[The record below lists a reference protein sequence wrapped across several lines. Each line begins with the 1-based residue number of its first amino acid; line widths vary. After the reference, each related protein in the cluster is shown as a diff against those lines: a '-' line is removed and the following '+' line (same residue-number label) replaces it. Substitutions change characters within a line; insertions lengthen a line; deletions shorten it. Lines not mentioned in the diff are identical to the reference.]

1 MVNVISKDTQLAKS
15 RQRSEKRNIPY
26 VFNGRTDNITR
37 TVEAGQADQILL
49 DNNLN
54 LSGEMVL
61 STDIKRTLAQK
72 TVLDV
77 ELGREETPLLYNPIY
92 DTLTDANFPRLI
104 EAKWA
109 QEGAVVF
116 LEHLEGE
123 EVKFG
128 SLNAENGPIAR
139 LTGYTAGFQWT
150 KETELFNEVYLIDI
164 FNRAFGRAHNVLLNH
179 LHLAPIAKFDYQSK
193 NKTEPVYVK
202 SDGSKGTAGTA
213 NLYLS
218 TRETLKQGITDARTA
233 KRAGGVLLANSADQF
248 QIEEALQGA
257 DIMATNYRAIS
268 GIDTIIYYDGDTETV
283 GDTEY
288 TFDGVAPGETFLI
301 RPKRGFKELVKVPL
315 RIEFGG
321 GDITRLIED
330 TMVGY
335 TFRGIFAAVEENVQ
349 KIKLPGKE

>member
-1 MVNVISKDTQLAKS
+1 MVKIISRDSMLQAS
-15 RQRSEKRNIPY
+15 RQRNEKRNIPY
-26 VFNGRTDNITR
+26 VFNGKTEAIQR
-37 TVEAGQADQILL
+37 TVEAGQADYMQL
-49 DNNLN
+49 DN
-54 LSGEMVL
+54 LSGEMIV

-72 TVLDV
+72 TILDV
-77 ELGREETPLLYNPIY
+77 ELGREEVPLLYGPIY
-92 DTLTDANFPRLI
+92 ETITNPNFPRLL

-109 QEGAVVF
+109 QQGDVVF

-128 SLNAENGPIAR
+128 ALSAENGPVAR

-179 LHLAPIAKFDYQSK
+179 IHLAPIAGFEYETSHTTQPKYI
-193 NKTEPVYVK
+193 K
-202 SDGSKGTAGTA
+202 SDGSNGTAQTA

-218 TRETLKQGITDARTA
+218 TRETFKNGITDARAA
-233 KRAGGVLLANSADQF
+233 KRPGNVLLANSADKF

-257 DIMATNYRAIS
+257 DIQATNYRAIS
-268 GIDTIIYYDGDTETV
+268 GIDTIIYYDGDTEVV

-288 TFDGVAPGETFLI
+288 TFDGVKPGETFLI

-321 GDITRLIED
+321 GDITRLIDD

-335 TFRGIFAAVEENVQ
+335 TFRGIFAAIEENVQ
-349 KIKLPGKE
+349 KIILPGKE

>member
-1 MVNVISKDTQLAKS
+1 MVNIISKGSMLQAS
-15 RQRSEKRNIPY
+15 RQRNETRSIPY
-26 VFNGRTDNITR
+26 LFNGRTESIKR
-37 TVEAGQADQILL
+37 TVEGGHADQIQL
-49 DNNLN
+49 DN
-54 LSGEMVL
+54 LSGEMII

-77 ELGREETPLLYNPIY
+77 ELGREEVPLLYNPIY
-92 DTLTDANFPRLI
+92 DTMTDANFPRLL

-109 QEGAVVF
+109 QHGNVVF

-123 EVKFG
+123 EIKFG
-128 SLNAENGPIAR
+128 ALSAENGPVAR
-139 LTGYTAGFQWT
+139 LTGYAGGFQWT

-164 FNRAFGRAHNVLLNH
+164 FNRAFGRAHNILLNH
-179 LHLAPIAKFDYQSK
+179 IHLAPIAQFGYKPTHTTNPKYI
-193 NKTEPVYVK
+193 K
-202 SDGSKGTAGTA
+202 SDGSNGTVATA

-218 TRETLKQGITDARTA
+218 TRETLKQGIIDARTA
-233 KRAGGVLLANSADQF
+233 KRPANVLLANSADQF
-248 QIEEALQGA
+248 QIEDALKGA

-268 GIDTIIYYDGDTETV
+268 GIDTIIYYDGDEETV
-283 GDTEY
+283 GDTVYE
-288 TFDGVAPGETFLI
+288 FDGVKPGEMFLV

-335 TFRGIFAAVEENVQ
+335 TFRGVFAAVEENVQ
-349 KIKLPGKE
+349 KIILPGKE

>member
-1 MVNVISKDTQLAKS
+1 MVNVISKGSMLQAS
-15 RQRSEKRNIPY
+15 RQRSETRNIPY
-26 VFNGRTDNITR
+26 VFNGKTETIKR
-37 TVEAGQADQILL
+37 TVEGGQADHIQL
-49 DNNLN
+49 DN
-54 LSGEMVL
+54 LSGEMII

-77 ELGREETPLLYNPIY
+77 ELGREEVPLLYNPIY
-92 DTLTDANFPRLI
+92 DTMTNPNFPRLL

-109 QEGAVVF
+109 NYGSIVF

-128 SLNAENGPIAR
+128 ALNAEEGPVAR
-139 LTGYTAGFQWT
+139 LTGYTGGFQWT

-164 FNRAFGRAHNVLLNH
+164 FNRAFGRAHNILLNH
-179 LHLAPIAKFDYQSK
+179 LHLAPIAQFKYKDTHITKPKYI
-193 NKTEPVYVK
+193 K
-202 SDGSKGTAGTA
+202 SDGSNGTVGTA

-218 TRETLKQGITDARTA
+218 MRETLKQAIIDARTA
-233 KRAGGVLLANSADQF
+233 KRPANILLANSTDQF
-248 QIEEALQGA
+248 RIEEALQGA
-257 DIMATNYRAIS
+257 TIMATNYRAIS

-288 TFDGVAPGETFLI
+288 TFDGVKPGEAFLI

-335 TFRGIFAAVEENVQ
+335 TFRGVFAAIEENVQ
-349 KIKLPGKE
+349 KIILPGRD

>member
-1 MVNVISKDTQLAKS
+1 MVKIISRDSMLQAS
-15 RQRSEKRNIPY
+15 RQRSETRNIPY
-26 VFNGRTDNITR
+26 VFNGKTETMQR
-37 TVEAGQADQILL
+37 TVEAGQADYMQL
-49 DNNLN
+49 DN
-54 LSGEMVL
+54 LSGEMIV

-77 ELGREETPLLYNPIY
+77 ELGREEVPLLYGPVYETITNS
-92 DTLTDANFPRLI
+92 NFPRLL

-109 QEGAVVF
+109 QQGNVVF

-128 SLNAENGPIAR
+128 ALSAENGPVAR

-179 LHLAPIAKFDYQSK
+179 IHLAPIAQYEYKPTHTT
-193 NKTEPVYVK
+193 NPVYIK
-202 SDGSKGTAGTA
+202 SNGDNGTVATA

-218 TRETLKQGITDARTA
+218 TRETLKNGITDARTA
-233 KRAGGVLLANSADQF
+233 KRPGNVLLANSADKF

-257 DIMATNYRAIS
+257 DIQATNYRAIF

-288 TFDGVAPGETFLI
+288 TFEGVKPGETFLI

-330 TMVGY
+330 SMVGY
-335 TFRGIFAAVEENVQ
+335 TFRGIFAAVEENIQ
-349 KIKLPGKE
+349 KIILPGKE

>member
-1 MVNVISKDTQLAKS
+1 MVNIISKGSMLQAS
-15 RQRSEKRNIPY
+15 RQRSETRNIPY
-26 VFNGRTDNITR
+26 LFNGRIESIKR
-37 TVEAGQADQILL
+37 TVEGGQADQIQL
-49 DNNLN
+49 DN
-54 LSGEMVL
+54 LSGEMIV

-77 ELGREETPLLYNPIY
+77 ELGREEVPLLYNPIY
-92 DTLTDANFPRLI
+92 EPMVDANFPRLL

-109 QEGAVVF
+109 QHGSVVF

-123 EVKFG
+123 EIKFG
-128 SLNAENGPIAR
+128 TLSAENGPVAR
-139 LTGYTAGFQWT
+139 LTGYAGGFQWT

-164 FNRAFGRAHNVLLNH
+164 FNRAFGRAHNILLNH
-179 LHLAPIAKFDYQSK
+179 IHLAPIAQFEYKPTHTTAAKYI
-193 NKTEPVYVK
+193 K
-202 SDGSKGTAGTA
+202 SDGSNGTAATA

-218 TRETLKQGITDARTA
+218 TRETLKQGIIDARTK
-233 KRAGGVLLANSADQF
+233 KRPGNILLANSADQF
-248 QIEEALQGA
+248 QIEEALKGA
-257 DIMATNYRAIS
+257 DIMATNYRSIS

-288 TFDGVAPGETFLI
+288 TFDGVKPGETFLI

-335 TFRGIFAAVEENVQ
+335 TFRGVFAAVEENVQ
-349 KIKLPGKE
+349 KIILPGKE

>member
-1 MVNVISKDTQLAKS
+1 MVKVISKDSLLQQN
-15 RQRSEKRNIPY
+15 RQRNETRDIPY
-26 VFNGRTDNITR
+26 VFNGRTESISR
-37 TVEAGQADQILL
+37 TVQSGEADQIQL
-49 DNNLN
+49 DN
-54 LSGEMVL
+54 LSGEMIV

-77 ELGREETPLLYNPIY
+77 ELGREEIPLLYGPIY
-92 DTLTDANFPRLI
+92 DTMTDANFPRLL

-109 QEGAVVF
+109 QQGNVVF

-128 SLNAENGPIAR
+128 ALSAENGPVAR
-139 LTGYTAGFQWT
+139 LTGYTGGFQWT

-179 LHLAPIAKFDYQSK
+179 IHLAPIAGFEYKASHTTQPKYI
-193 NKTEPVYVK
+193 K
-202 SDGSKGTAGTA
+202 SDGSNGTSGTA

-218 TRETLKQGITDARTA
+218 TRETIKQGVTDARIA
-233 KRAGGVLLANSADQF
+233 KRPGNVLLANSADKF

-257 DIMATNYRAIS
+257 DIQATNYRAIS

-288 TFDGVAPGETFLI
+288 TFDGVKPGETFLI

-330 TMVGY
+330 SMVGY
-335 TFRGIFAAVEENVQ
+335 TFRGVFAAIEENVQ
-349 KIKLPGKE
+349 KIILPGKE